1 MIKGAIK
8 SDKGFYVGDICYALA
23 EDVYHGV
30 WGGAGYEDGKH
41 TDPATG
47 REFIVAGTADGDG
60 EYNDQTGRLYPVDA
74 GNIGIV
80 PLELLDEGG
89 FASLSDKLQ
98 DEPLGLIVQTPG
110 EATFEAE
117 SGVFDIT
124 LPGDR
129 SVIINTADLGSDF
142 ADDEDEYE
150 PEYWWQKY

>member
-30 WGGAGYEDGKH
+30 WGGAGYEDGKF
-41 TDPATG
+41 TEPATG

-60 EYNDQTGRLYPVDA
+60 VYLDQSGRPYIVDA

-80 PLELLDEGG
+80 PLELLDKGG
-89 FASLSDKLQ
+89 FANLSDKLQ
-98 DEPLGLIVQTPG
+98 DEPLGLIVRTPG

-124 LPGDR
+124 LPDDR
-129 SVIINTADLGSDF
+129 SVIINTADLAVDF
-142 ADDEDEYE
+142 DDEDE

>member
-1 MIKGAIK
+1 MIKGTIK

-23 EDVYHGV
+23 EDVYHSV
-30 WGGAGYEDGKH
+30 WGGAGYEDGKY

-47 REFIVAGTADGDG
+47 CDFIVAGTAYGDG
-60 EYNDQTGRLYPVDA
+60 EYNDQTGRLYPVDG

-80 PLELLDEGG
+80 PLELLDAGG
-89 FASLSDKLQ
+89 FANLSDRLLG
-98 DEPLGLIVQTPG
+98 EASGLIVQTPG
-110 EATFEAE
+110 VATFEAE

-129 SVIINTADLGSDF
+129 SVIINTADLAVDF
-142 ADDEDEYE
+142 ADDEEDDE